1 MKADRT
7 IAYLA
12 TSEGM
17 CNALRQQAGWKFLSP
32 MEQGAVTTLVRM
44 ACGVVINPDELPH
57 RLIWG
62 DIAEMA
68 EIIATELHSQERP
81 NDGP

>member
-1 MKADRT
+1 MQSDRV
-7 IAYLA
+7 ISYLA

-32 MEQGAVTTLVRM
+32 MEQGAISTLVRM
-44 ACGVVINPDELPH
+44 ACTAVINPDELSH
-57 RLIWG
+57 RLIWS
-62 DIAEMA
+62 DIAELV